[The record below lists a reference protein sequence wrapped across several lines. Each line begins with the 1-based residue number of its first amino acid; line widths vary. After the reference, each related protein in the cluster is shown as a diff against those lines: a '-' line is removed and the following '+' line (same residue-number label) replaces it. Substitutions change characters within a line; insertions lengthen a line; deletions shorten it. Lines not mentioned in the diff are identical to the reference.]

1 MKNARIILDTVR
13 PPVAGWTWREDWY
26 SGIDSSFGL
35 LLKFAMLNALSARE
49 IAKIFVSANSGRR
62 AAICGRPDVD
72 LRSSEVF
79 DLDEMSN
86 IFRLHQTQVRSAF
99 VQEILPDGRLRS
111 SDHLRWCELCL
122 QRGFH
127 PAIFQVSMAA
137 YCPIHRTAIR
147 STCPHCSA
155 EIPYRLRSDIFSKP
169 FACPHCGIDWAPRL
183 RAPRANILV
192 PRIKEHGFVT
202 KLQRFFQFEDRVLT
216 SKLEIG
222 KKALQL
228 AQGEISFSPLER
240 SGYISRYLGFV
251 SHVLEETGYDKG
263 SQQLHLNMERV
274 ERCERGVSRT
284 VLFED
289 DDPTMHDSSEADQ
302 SVAYTV
308 SSKSDAE
315 LARLKTVYRAV
326 RRRLWRQLVGTHRR
340 CVVSA
345 AQHLWWRV
353 EGEITAS
360 FCPVAEAFIR
370 WRMIWEGCGTPR
382 YLFRES
388 DLEMYGIVGWLS
400 ARASPCPPHWS
411 TATQIWVLA
420 HIFSSACIESFRELL
435 AVAQQNSERG
445 KTYWL
450 RQRTPSRYDTYWA
463 VGGADCADRPT
474 YVYVRAP
481 MPAFYPRIAE
491 DTRRAHLEK
500 HMAHLATIYR

>member
-1 MKNARIILDTVR
+1 M
-13 PPVAGWTWREDWY
+13 
-26 SGIDSSFGL
+26 
-35 LLKFAMLNALSARE
+35 
-49 IAKIFVSANSGRR
+49 
-62 AAICGRPDVD
+62 
-72 LRSSEVF
+72 
-79 DLDEMSN
+79 
-86 IFRLHQTQVRSAF
+86 
-99 VQEILPDGRLRS
+99 
-111 SDHLRWCELCL
+111 
-122 QRGFH
+122 
-127 PAIFQVSMAA
+127 
-137 YCPIHRTAIR
+137 
-147 STCPHCSA
+147 
-155 EIPYRLRSDIFSKP
+155 
-169 FACPHCGIDWAPRL
+169 
-183 RAPRANILV
+183 
-192 PRIKEHGFVT
+192 
-202 KLQRFFQFEDRVLT
+202 LT

-315 LARLKTVYRAV
+315 LASLKTVYRAV